1 MTSIPVTKAQVQR
14 VIDIN
19 REQCMAGATG
29 KKDFVLDHAQ
39 FVAVLSTLLALDLIS
54 IKEYAGL
61 TDSFTQEYTRI
72 AFNYQGGGQSK

>member
-19 REQCMAGATG
+19 REQCMAGARG

-72 AFNYQGGGQSK
+72 AFNYQGGGKSK